1 MPKIRVRNHVNPL
14 SQKYQTPTPPPNW
27 SEIYPLPNQPFHL
40 DIGCGKGQFLL
51 QMAQIQP
58 ERNFLGLEIREPLVR
73 YANFKAKE
81 LELTNLHYLYG
92 NINSSLQVILQS
104 LPLGILQW
112 VTIQFPDPWFK
123 RRHSKRRIV
132 QPQLVNL
139 LAHYLN
145 PMGTVF
151 LQSDIKTV
159 AVEMV
164 HCFQQHPNFQRK
176 HPETWLPTN
185 PFPVPTE
192 REKFTLS
199 RSQPVYR
206 ALFNLIIPPKSS

>member
-1 MPKIRVRNHVNPL
+1 
-14 SQKYQTPTPPPNW
+14 
-27 SEIYPLPNQPFHL
+27 
-40 DIGCGKGQFLL
+40 
-51 QMAQIQP
+51 MAQLQS
-58 ERNFLGLEIREPLVR
+58 ERNFLGLEIREPLIR
-73 YANFKAKE
+73 YANFKAKK
-81 LELTNLHYLYG
+81 LELINLHYLYG
-92 NINSSLQVILQS
+92 NINSSLEVMLQS

-151 LQSDIKTV
+151 LQSDIEAV
-159 AVEMV
+159 AVKMV
-164 HCFQQHPNFQRK
+164 HCFQQHPNFQR
-176 HPETWLPTN
+176 HPPETWLPTN

-192 REKFTLS
+192 REKLTLS

-206 ALFNLIIPPKSS
+206 ALFSRVGIAHQGLGLHR